1 MITSLMVASLSV
13 AFPQGPQFSP
23 PVRLVAE
30 GKPIQVEA
38 PGYAFPSLFDVDR
51 DGKQDLVVGQFAK
64 GKMKVYRCLGDGKY
78 AAGTWLQADGKDA
91 EVPGVW

>member
-1 MITSLMVASLSV
+1 MITSFLFASLS
-13 AFPQGPQFSP
+13 AALPQGPQFAP
-23 PVRLVAE
+23 PVRLQAD
-30 GKPIQVEA
+30 GKPVQVEA
-38 PGYAFPSLFDVDR
+38 PGYAFPSLFDIDR

-64 GKMKVYRCLGDGKY
+64 GKMKVYRGLGDGKY